1 MPYLSKSKEIT
12 IEDPFVR
19 TSWQL
24 RNLIEFLTMLVD
36 KRPDE
41 EIKVH
46 LVTWEEDEKLPTLID
61 RLDDIKDDMA
71 TYGIEFDYAFRDFH
85 DRQITTDD
93 GWSINLG
100 RGLDIY
106 DKYNAY
112 SVASGRQ
119 DRRKCRDFRI
129 IYMRS
134 DNKPERDE

>member
-1 MPYLSKSKEIT
+1 
-12 IEDPFVR
+12 
-19 TSWQL
+19 
-24 RNLIEFLTMLVD
+24 MLVEN
-36 KRPDE
+36 RPDE

-46 LVTWEEDEKLPTLID
+46 LVTWEEDEKLPVLID

-71 TYGIEFDYAFRDFH
+71 MYGIEFDYKFNDFH

-93 GWSINLG
+93 GWNINLG

-119 DRRKCRDFRI
+119 DHRKCRDFRI
-129 IYMRS
+129 IYTK
-134 DNKPERDE
+134 DQKNFGNE